1 MASLL
6 NRTGFEDVD
15 DGSIQPSVLIA
26 GLFTERVSA
35 FETRGPVDAR
45 TLAAEEAEHVARAVP
60 KRVGEFAAGRA
71 CARRALR
78 ELGIKDF
85 ALRVGP
91 DRAPLWPPLAT
102 GSITHTSGFCGAV
115 VARRT
120 ELAAVG
126 IDPARRDA
134 VHRRLW
140 PRIALPQ
147 EIEWLEGLP
156 PERAGDMATLLFSVR
171 EAFYKCQF
179 ALTREWLDF
188 GDVSVSIGPAAF
200 QILPRRTL
208 ALEALAPP
216 PWGGRDVFEGGLIL
230 TGCGVPGRSV

>member
-1 MASLL
+1 MS
-6 NRTGFEDVD
+6 
-15 DGSIQPSVLIA
+15 DGSIQPSGLIA
-26 GLFTERVSA
+26 GLFSRRVSA
-35 FETRGPVDAR
+35 FETRGPVDAE
-45 TLAAEEAEHVARAVP
+45 TLAAEEAEYVARAVP

-71 CARRALR
+71 CARRGLR

-91 DRAPLWPPLAT
+91 DRTPLWPPQTT

-126 IDPARRDA
+126 IDAERRDA

-140 PRIALPQ
+140 PRIALPE
-147 EIEWLEGLP
+147 EIGWLEGLP
-156 PERAGDMATLLFSVR
+156 PDRAGDMATLLFSAR

-179 ALTREWLDF
+179 ALTSEWLDF
-188 GDVSVSIGPAAF
+188 SDVSVSIGPGAF

-216 PWGGRDVFEGGLIL
+216 PWGGRYVFERALVL
-230 TGCGVPGRSV
+230 TGCGLPGGPFEAPPAG